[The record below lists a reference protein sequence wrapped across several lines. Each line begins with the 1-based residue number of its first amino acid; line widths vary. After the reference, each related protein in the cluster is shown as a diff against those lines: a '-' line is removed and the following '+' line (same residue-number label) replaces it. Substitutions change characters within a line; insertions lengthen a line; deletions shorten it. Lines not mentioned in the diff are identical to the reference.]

1 MVQERSIRSATA
13 STPNDRS
20 NGTNATCWT
29 YFKSP
34 LSSEITSTNPV
45 VHAIIG
51 GTAPQP
57 ARLAAAR
64 GMLPLP
70 QNDLLEVLV
79 ALTSSDD
86 AQIAAAAT
94 ETLKAES
101 SEDLL
106 LAASGQD
113 TAPTV
118 LAYLATRP
126 DAISEVYE
134 ATILNTRT
142 PDQALAKL
150 AATTPHNSLL
160 ELITINQQRLV
171 RSPEIL
177 DAILANPACSGEAER
192 RARETRKEF
201 FEKERGARQI
211 ADELRAR
218 GQTAAAEFFE
228 AAELTT
234 VAGELSLDD
243 AWLIAQHI
251 EVSDADLDNAWLPAE
266 RYEELISESLSDA
279 AANAQRIIENE
290 RLESGEV
297 NAERVSLI
305 RRIMFMNTRDRMKLA
320 MKGDREA
327 RSILIRDS
335 NKVVCS
341 AVVNNPR
348 ITEQEIENIAAMR
361 TVSDEVLRL
370 IAMNR
375 SWARSY
381 PIIHNLAR
389 NPRTPIPTAM
399 NILNRIRTK
408 DLQNISQN
416 RNVSETVRRQ
426 AYRLQQARSGE

>member
-1 MVQERSIRSATA
+1 MSW
-13 STPNDRS
+13 NH
-20 NGTNATCWT
+20 G
-29 YFKSP
+29 

-45 VHAIIG
+45 VQAIISG
-51 GTAPQP
+51 SAPQP

-64 GMLPLP
+64 GMLPLQ

-79 ALTSSDD
+79 ALANSDD
-86 AQIAAAAT
+86 PQIASAAT
-94 ETLKAES
+94 ETLKAETP
-101 SEDLL
+101 EDLL
-106 LAASGQD
+106 IAASAPD
-113 TAPTV
+113 TAPNV
-118 LAYLATRP
+118 LAYLATQT
-126 DAISEVYE
+126 DGKQEVYE

-142 PDQALAKL
+142 PDHALAKL
-150 AATTPHNSLL
+150 AAATTHSSLL
-160 ELITINQQRLV
+160 ELITVNQQRLV
-171 RSPEIL
+171 RCPEII
-177 DAILANPACSGEAER
+177 DALLSNPACSGEAER

-234 VAGELSLDD
+234 VAGDLSVED
-243 AWLIAQHI
+243 AWLIAEHI
-251 EVSDADLDNAWLPAE
+251 EVSDADLDDAWLPAE
-266 RYEELISESLSDA
+266 RYEELVAESAEEVS
-279 AANAQRIIENE
+279 ANVQRVIENE
-290 RLESGEV
+290 RLEGGNVST
-297 NAERVSLI
+297 ERVSLI

-361 TVSDEVLRL
+361 TVSDEVLRI
-370 IAMNR
+370 IALNR

-389 NPRTPIPTAM
+389 NPRSPIPTVI
-399 NILNRIRTK
+399 NILPRIRTK
-408 DLQNISQN
+408 DLQALTQN
-416 RNVSETVRRQ
+416 RNVSEAVRRQ
-426 AYRLQQARSGE
+426 AYRLQQTRSGE